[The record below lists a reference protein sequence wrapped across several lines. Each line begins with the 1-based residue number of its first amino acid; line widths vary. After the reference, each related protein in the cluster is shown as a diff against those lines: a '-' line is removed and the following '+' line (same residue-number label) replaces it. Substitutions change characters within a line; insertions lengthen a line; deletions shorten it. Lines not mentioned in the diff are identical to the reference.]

1 MAAQPWMDSFHLLPP
16 IPSPNWLG
24 ADRGQQQQMRR
35 KVAERLPA
43 CVVDCGTGYTKLG
56 YAGNIEPQFIIPSC
70 VAIKES
76 TKVGDQAQRRVMKGV
91 DDLDFYW

>member
-1 MAAQPWMDSFHLLPP
+1 MD
-16 IPSPNWLG
+16 
-24 ADRGQQQQMRR
+24 GQR

-76 TKVGDQAQRRVMKGV
+76 TKVGDQNIVFSRGSPCSGTSDNACKEI
-91 DDLDFYW
+91 LKEL